1 MTNGLVFAE
10 SRVDQISILVRQT
23 QHVDGEPM
31 ASNPLRQKLKT
42 ILDTFDSLSRQS
54 GTVEKEALLL
64 ALPGEFE
71 VVEAEELIQQL
82 VKEGILNSPR
92 AGILEKP

>member
-1 MTNGLVFAE
+1 
-10 SRVDQISILVRQT
+10 
-23 QHVDGEPM
+23 M

-54 GTVEKEALLL
+54 GVVEKEALLL
-64 ALPGEFE
+64 ALGGQVEA
-71 VVEAEELIQQL
+71 VEAEELIQHL
-82 VKEGILNSPR
+82 VREGIFNSPR

>member
-1 MTNGLVFAE
+1 
-10 SRVDQISILVRQT
+10 
-23 QHVDGEPM
+23 M

-54 GTVEKEALLL
+54 GVVEKKALLL
-64 ALPGEFE
+64 ALGEQVE
-71 VVEAEELIQQL
+71 AVEAEELIQHL
-82 VKEGILNSPR
+82 VREGIFNSPR

>member
-1 MTNGLVFAE
+1 
-10 SRVDQISILVRQT
+10 
-23 QHVDGEPM
+23 M

-54 GTVEKEALLL
+54 GTVEKEALLS
-64 ALPGEFE
+64 ALPQE
-71 VVEAEELIQQL
+71 VEAAEAEELIQHL
-82 VKEGILNSPR
+82 VNERILNSPR

>member
-1 MTNGLVFAE
+1 MT
-10 SRVDQISILVRQT
+10 
-23 QHVDGEPM
+23 
-31 ASNPLRQKLKT
+31 SNPLHQKLKT